1 MSDNSEQQQADAT
14 ISAPTLEYMV
24 DAGAGGVCRA
34 IYSHKDATLSA
45 LKDICEAHSKIASAI
60 DGLGYDIRRIGDAL
74 VNGAVTPEPINGE
87 PVKDEAPVV
96 WPAGPRVV
104 GAVLAESGLTP
115 PALCRVLGVA
125 PSTMYKWLAG
135 IHKPKG
141 KGGKRLFAM
150 AASYGI
156 EVNNG

>member
-45 LKDICEAHSKIASAI
+45 LKEIREGHSKIASAI
-60 DGLGYDIRRIGDAL
+60 NGLGYDIRRIEDAL

-96 WPAGPRVV
+96 WPAGPRVI
-104 GAVLAESGLTP
+104 GAVLAESGLTRP
-115 PALCRVLGVA
+115 GLCGVLGVA
-125 PSTMYKWLAG
+125 PSTICKWQAG
-135 IHKPKG
+135 LHKPRG

-156 EVNNG
+156 EVSDG